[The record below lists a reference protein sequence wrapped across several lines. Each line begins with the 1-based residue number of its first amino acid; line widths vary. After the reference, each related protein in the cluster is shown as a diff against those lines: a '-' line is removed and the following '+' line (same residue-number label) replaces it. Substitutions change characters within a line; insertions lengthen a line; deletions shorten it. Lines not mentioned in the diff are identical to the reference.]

1 MKKCKMCKC
10 DIDNKAK
17 LCNHCGSDQRYI
29 YRFVKDTGLI
39 NIVSIVVL
47 VLAYIQ
53 YNNAKKEKVLA
64 QEAKISAQVALHSID
79 SLGNRIEKL
88 TKLNTEISY
97 ISTHRYTITVDGGIM
112 YPEIFSNK
120 LDSLMQIIEPD
131 RDKQQKWKE
140 KLNKSK

>member
-1 MKKCKMCKC
+1 MCKC
-10 DIDNKAK
+10 EIDNKAK
-17 LCNHCGSDQRYI
+17 LCNHCGSDQRDI
-29 YRFVKDTGLI
+29 CRFVKVTGLI

-47 VLAYIQ
+47 VFSYTQ
-53 YNNAKKEKVLA
+53 SNNARKEKVLA
-64 QEAKISAQVALHSID
+64 QEANISAHVALHSID
-79 SLGNRIEKL
+79 SLGNRIEIL
-88 TKLNTEISY
+88 TKLNAEISY
-97 ISTHRYTITVDGGIM
+97 ISTHRYTITVDGGIK